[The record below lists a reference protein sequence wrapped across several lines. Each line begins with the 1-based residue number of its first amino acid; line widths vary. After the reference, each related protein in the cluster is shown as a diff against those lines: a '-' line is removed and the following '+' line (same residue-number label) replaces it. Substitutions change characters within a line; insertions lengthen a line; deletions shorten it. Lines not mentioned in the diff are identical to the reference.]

1 MPDTEISFDQVRA
14 AAERISPIAKRT
26 PVMTSASFD
35 AEAGVQAF
43 FKCENLQKG
52 GAFKIRGASNFVF
65 SIPKEQLA
73 RGVVAHS
80 SGNHA
85 QAVAIAAQFA
95 GIPAT
100 LVMPE
105 DAPRSKLEGTRA
117 RGARIVTYNRFG
129 GDTREEISARIAEE
143 TGATMVPPYDHPW
156 TIAGQATAA
165 KELIEEAPDLDAIA
179 VCVGGG
185 GLSAGSSISAHHLRP
200 QIRMFGIEPELAN
213 DTYLSFAAGK
223 RVKIEMPP
231 TIADGLR
238 SVTPGELT
246 FPILRKHLEQ
256 MIVVSEDEIRATVK
270 FMMMRLKIVLE
281 PSGAVSAAAV
291 LFKKLPPGIRRV
303 GVILS
308 GGNIDF
314 EQLASL

>member
-1 MPDTEISFDQVRA
+1 MPDTEITFETICA
-14 AAERISPIAKRT
+14 AAERIKPIAKRT

-35 AEAGVQAF
+35 AEAGVHAF

-52 GAFKIRGASNFVF
+52 GAFKIRGASNFIF
-65 SIPKEQLA
+65 SIPQEQLSK
-73 RGVVAHS
+73 GVVAHS

-117 RGARIVTYNRFG
+117 RGAKIVTYNRFS
-129 GDTREEISARIAEE
+129 DTREAISERIAKE

-165 KELIEEAPDLDAIA
+165 KELIEEVPDLDAIA

-185 GLSAGSSISAHHLRP
+185 GLCSGSSISAHHLRP

-223 RVKIEMPP
+223 RVKIETPP

-238 SVTPGELT
+238 SVMPGQLT

-256 MIVVSEDEIRATVK
+256 MLVVSEDEIRATVK

-281 PSGAVSAAAV
+281 PSGAVSAAPV
-291 LFKKLPPGIRRV
+291 LFRKLPPGIRRV

-314 EQLASL
+314 EQLANL

>member
-1 MPDTEISFDQVRA
+1 MPDTEITFEQICA
-14 AAERISPIAKRT
+14 AAERIKPIAKRT

-35 AEAGVQAF
+35 AEAGVHAF
-43 FKCENLQKG
+43 FKCENFQKG
-52 GAFKIRGASNFVF
+52 GAFKIRGASNFIF
-65 SIPKEQLA
+65 SIPKEQLSK
-73 RGVVAHS
+73 GVVAHS

-85 QAVAIAAQFA
+85 QAVAIAAQYA
-95 GIPAT
+95 GAPAT

-117 RGARIVTYNRFG
+117 RGATVITYNRFS
-129 GDTREEISARIAEE
+129 DTREAISERIAAE

-165 KELIEEAPDLDAIA
+165 KELLEEVPDLDAIA

-185 GLSAGSSISAHHLRP
+185 GLCGGSSISAHHLRP

-213 DTYLSFAAGK
+213 DTYLSFAAGE
-223 RVKIEMPP
+223 RVKIDTPP

-238 SVTPGELT
+238 SVTPGQLT

-256 MIVVSEDEIRATVK
+256 MLVVSEDEIRATVK

-291 LFKKLPPGIRRV
+291 LFKKLPPGVRRV

-314 EQLASL
+314 EQLAKL